1 MSLIVSLLLTY
12 FSFKF
17 VVWLFEFNKEDNI
30 SNNIEISPK
39 LPHIKPL
46 INAVPD
52 FEIKS
57 MPRRPNNCSLDKN
70 FKELLI
76 IQKPKRRNHISVSVN
91 YK

>member
-30 SNNIEISPK
+30 SNNIEISSKSPY
-39 LPHIKPL
+39 IEPL
-46 INAVPD
+46 INAAPD

-57 MPRRPNNCSLDKN
+57 MPRKPNNESYDKN

-76 IQKPKRRNHISVSVN
+76 IQKPIRRNHISVSVS

>member
-17 VVWLFEFNKEDNI
+17 VLWLFQFNKEENLSSSI
-30 SNNIEISPK
+30 QIVPKSPYNE
-39 LPHIKPL
+39 PL
-46 INAVPD
+46 INAAPD

-57 MPRRPNNCSLDKN
+57 IPKRPNNKSLDKN
-70 FKELLI
+70 FKDLLI
-76 IQKPKRRNHISVSVN
+76 IQKPKRKNHISVSVS